1 MIDTLNY
8 KNFLGL
14 LLFLA
19 GIATVANFAYKNEH
33 KPLVFEQVTY
43 VTINAIGTSC
53 ISLIKSKLMRK
64 KLNNPQLLLRQP

>member
-19 GIATVANFAYKNEH
+19 GIATVANFAYKNEP
-33 KPLVFEQVTY
+33 KPLVFDKELF
-43 VTINAIGTSC
+43 NRLD
-53 ISLIKSKLMRK
+53 ISLSNIDVSMSIRFF
-64 KLNNPQLLLRQP
+64 PVHTR

>member
-19 GIATVANFAYKNEH
+19 GIATVANFAYKNEP
-33 KPLVFEQVTY
+33 KPLVFDKELF
-43 VTINAIGTSC
+43 NRLD
-53 ISLIKSKLMRK
+53 ISLSNIDVSKV
-64 KLNNPQLLLRQP
+64 

>member
-1 MIDTLNY
+1 MIDILNY

-33 KPLVFEQVTY
+33 KPLIFDKELFNQL
-43 VTINAIGTSC
+43 N
-53 ISLIKSKLMRK
+53 ISLSNINVSKV
-64 KLNNPQLLLRQP
+64 